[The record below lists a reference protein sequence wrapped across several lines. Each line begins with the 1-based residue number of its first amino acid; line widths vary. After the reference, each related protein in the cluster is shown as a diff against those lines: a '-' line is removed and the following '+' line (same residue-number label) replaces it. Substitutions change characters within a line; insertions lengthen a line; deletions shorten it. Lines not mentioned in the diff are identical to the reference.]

1 MTPLS
6 RPADRDMIATAR
18 RQDHLFAFRTIARH
32 VAGASHPVSQ
42 PDPTGEC
49 MKHKEAGEGVEIAA
63 DAAALPSFDDPS
75 LYLNRELSL
84 VEFQRRVLEEAME
97 ADKPLLERVS
107 FIAIFGSNIDEL
119 FMVRVAALKQQVA
132 ARSPNLS
139 LDGQSAAQQLKA
151 IRETVIALTE
161 QAYACWHQQLVP
173 ALAEEGIH
181 IVGYDSL
188 SEAERAVLRD
198 YFMRML
204 YPVLTPQGV
213 DAGRPFP
220 RMSGLSVSLV
230 AHVKD
235 KRGDVKLARV
245 KVPDSLP
252 QLLPIPERESRSGKA
267 TGRAEKEVHRFVW
280 IEEVVKANLGELFPG
295 LAIVEAYLVRVTRD
309 AEVAIKEIES
319 DDLLETIE
327 AAIWKRRFRGAVR
340 LQVAEDLPD
349 HMLSLLTSHLE
360 LDSDDVYRFQSP
372 MALKRLW
379 QLVALDRPD
388 LKFKPMVP
396 AVPKRLRSPVKQD
409 IFSVIREG
417 DVLLHHPYESF
428 QPVVDFLH
436 SAAFDPEVLAIKM
449 TLYRTGRKSPI
460 VEALFDAAEEG
471 KQVVVLVELK
481 ARFDEESNI
490 DWARALEAKGVHVV
504 YGIVGLKVHC
514 KTTLVVRREGD
525 TMRKYVH
532 LGTGN
537 YNASTARIY
546 TDLGLLTCDEAIGN
560 DAVALFDRLTGYE
573 GDTRYGKLLVAPT
586 FLRTRL
592 RELIER
598 EIAHANRGRPARII
612 AKANGLDHPE
622 MIRLFYR
629 ASQAGVK
636 VDLLV
641 RGICSLRPGVPGV
654 SENITVTSIVGR
666 FLEHS
671 RIYWFANDGQAEVYV
686 GSADLLPRNLDHRV
700 EVVFP
705 VGDPRLARRLKEE
718 ILDAQLSDTVNA
730 RQLLAD
736 GRYVLRRPQGDASP
750 FDTQAYFVEL
760 AGG

>member
-1 MTPLS
+1 MTHKHAGDGNEEVGTAA
-6 RPADRDMIATAR
+6 PAP
-18 RQDHLFAFRTIARH
+18 
-32 VAGASHPVSQ
+32 VPASAP
-42 PDPTGEC
+42 
-49 MKHKEAGEGVEIAA
+49 
-63 DAAALPSFDDPS
+63 ALDDPS

-84 VEFQRRVLEEAME
+84 LEFQRRVLEEALE

-107 FIAIFGSNIDEL
+107 FIAILGSNIDEL

-132 ARSPNLS
+132 AGSPNVS
-139 LDGQSAAQQLKA
+139 LDGQTAAQQLKA
-151 IRETVIALTE
+151 IRETVIALTD
-161 QAYACWHQQLVP
+161 QAYACWHQELVP
-173 ALAEEGIH
+173 ALAAEGIH

-188 SEAERAVLRD
+188 TEGEQAALKD

-235 KRGDVKLARV
+235 SRGDIKLARV

-252 QLLPIPERESRSGKA
+252 QLLTVPEEEPRPGRRRGRGSKA
-267 TGRAEKEVHRFVW
+267 GHRFIW
-280 IEEVVKANLGELFPG
+280 IEEVVKANLNALFPG
-295 LAIVEAYLVRVTRD
+295 LEVVEAHAVRVTRD
-309 AEVAIKEIES
+309 AEVAIKELES

-327 AAIWKRRFRGAVR
+327 EEIWKRRFRGAVR
-340 LQVAEDLPD
+340 LQVSDELPD
-349 HMLSLLTSHLE
+349 HMLTLLASHLG
-360 LDSDDVYRFQSP
+360 LDDDDIYRFESP

-388 LKFKPMVP
+388 LKFKPFVP
-396 AVPKRLRSPVKQD
+396 AIPKRLRLSSKRD

-436 SAAFDPEVLAIKM
+436 SAAFDPDVLAIKM
-449 TLYRTGRKSPI
+449 TLYRAGRKSPV

-504 YGIVGLKVHC
+504 YGIVGMKVHC
-514 KTTLVVRREGD
+514 KTALVVRREGEV
-525 TMRKYVH
+525 MRKYVH

-537 YNASTARIY
+537 YNATTARLY
-546 TDLGLLTCDEAIGN
+546 TDLGLLTCDDAIGN
-560 DAVALFDRLTGYE
+560 DVVALFDRLTGYE
-573 GDTRYGKLLVAPT
+573 GDTHYDKLLVAPRY
-586 FLRTRL
+586 LRPRL
-592 RELIER
+592 VELIER
-598 EIAHANRGRPARII
+598 EIAHATNGRPARII

-622 MIRLFYR
+622 MIMLLYR

-636 VDLLV
+636 IDLLV
-641 RGICSLRPGVPGV
+641 RGICSLRPGVAGV
-654 SENITVTSIVGR
+654 SDNISVTSIVGR

-671 RIYWFANDGQAEVYV
+671 RIYWFSNDGHEEVYI

-705 VGDPRLARRLKEE
+705 VQDPRIAHRLKHE
-718 ILDAQLSDTVNA
+718 ILDAHLSDTANA
-730 RQLLAD
+730 RYLRAD
-736 GRYVLRRPQGDASP
+736 GSYALCRPADGAPP
-750 FDTQAYFVEL
+750 FDSQAHFL
-760 AGG
+760 

>member
-1 MTPLS
+1 MTQK
-6 RPADRDMIATAR
+6 PAGDASEHVGERVTAV
-18 RQDHLFAFRTIARH
+18 
-32 VAGASHPVSQ
+32 VAAP
-42 PDPTGEC
+42 
-49 MKHKEAGEGVEIAA
+49 A
-63 DAAALPSFDDPS
+63 FDDPS

-84 VEFQRRVLEEAME
+84 LEFQRRVLEEAME
-97 ADKPLLERVS
+97 DDKPLLERVS

-132 ARSPNLS
+132 GGSPKLS
-139 LDGQSAAQQLKA
+139 LDAQTPAQQLKA

-161 QAYACWHQQLVP
+161 QAYRCWHTQLVP

-181 IVGYDSL
+181 IVDYDAL
-188 SEAERAVLRD
+188 GADERAGLRD

-220 RMSGLSVSLV
+220 RISGLSVSLV
-230 AHVKD
+230 ALVKD

-252 QLLPIPERESRSGKA
+252 QLLAVPEHHGKGGKA
-267 TGRAEKEVHRFVW
+267 AKRSRRFIW
-280 IEEVVKANLGELFPG
+280 IEEVVRANLGELFPG
-295 LAIVEAYLVRVTRD
+295 LEVIEAHPIRVTRD
-309 AEVAIKEIES
+309 AEVAIQEIES
-319 DDLLETIE
+319 DDLLDTIE
-327 AAIWKRRFRGAVR
+327 AEIGQRRFRGAVR
-340 LQVAEDLPD
+340 LQVADDLPD
-349 HMLSLLTSHLE
+349 HMLSLLVSHLE
-360 LDSDDVYRFQSP
+360 LAGDDIYRFESP

-379 QLVALDRPD
+379 ELVALDRPD
-388 LKFKPMVP
+388 LKFAPLVP
-396 AVPKRLRSPVKQD
+396 VVPKRLRLTMKQD

-428 QPVVDFLH
+428 QPVVDFLRT
-436 SAAFDPEVLAIKM
+436 AAFDPQVLAIKM

-514 KTTLVVRREGD
+514 KTALVVRHEGD
-525 TMRKYVH
+525 VMRKYVH

-537 YNASTARIY
+537 YNAATARIY
-546 TDLGLLTCDEAIGN
+546 TDLGLLTCDETIGN

-573 GDTRYGKLLVAPT
+573 GDTRYDKLLVAPRY
-586 FLRTRL
+586 LRPRL
-592 RELIER
+592 AELIER
-598 EIAHANRGRPARII
+598 EIAHAAAGRPARII

-622 MIRLFYR
+622 MIALLYR

-636 VDLLV
+636 IDLLI
-641 RGICSLRPGVPGV
+641 RGICSLKPGLADA

-671 RIYWFANDGQAEVYV
+671 RIYWFANDGHEEAYV

-705 VGDPRLARRLKEE
+705 VQDPRLLRRLKDE
-718 ILDAQLSDTVNA
+718 ILDACLNDTANA
-730 RQLLAD
+730 RELQAD
-736 GRYVLRRPQGDASP
+736 GSYALHRPADGGPP
-750 FDTQAYFVEL
+750 FDSHAHFLAL
-760 AGG
+760 AGR

>member
-1 MTPLS
+1 M
-6 RPADRDMIATAR
+6 RPKP
-18 RQDHLFAFRTIARH
+18 
-32 VAGASHPVSQ
+32 AGVDAENP
-42 PDPTGEC
+42 GE
-49 MKHKEAGEGVEIAA
+49 
-63 DAAALPSFDDPS
+63 DAAVAEAVPSLDDPS
-75 LYLNRELSL
+75 LYFNRELSL
-84 VEFQRRVLEEAME
+84 LEFQRRVLEEAIE

-132 ARSPNLS
+132 AGSPKRS
-139 LDGQSAAQQLKA
+139 LDDQTPAQQLKA
-151 IRETVIALTE
+151 IRETVVALTE
-161 QAYACWHQQLVP
+161 QAYACWHDRLLP
-173 ALAEEGIH
+173 ALAAAGIH
-181 IVGYDSL
+181 IVSYDSL
-188 SEAERAVLRD
+188 SGDEHAALRD

-230 AHVKD
+230 ALVKD
-235 KRGDVKLARV
+235 RRGDIRLARV

-252 QLLPIPERESRSGKA
+252 QLLAVPEPEGSRGK
-267 TGRAEKEVHRFVW
+267 TGGRRRASTGLRFVW

-295 LAIVEAYLVRVTRD
+295 LEIIEAYPVRVTRD

-327 AAIWKRRFRGAVR
+327 AEVWQRRFRGAVR

-349 HMLSLLTSHLE
+349 HMLSLLAGHLE
-360 LDSDDVYRFQSP
+360 IGSDDIYRFKSP
-372 MALKRLW
+372 MALRRLW

-388 LKFKPMVP
+388 LKFAPLVP
-396 AVPKRLRSPVKQD
+396 AVPKRLKLTARQD

-436 SAAFDPEVLAIKM
+436 AAAFDPQVLAIKM

-504 YGIVGLKVHC
+504 YGILGLKVHC
-514 KTTLVVRREGD
+514 KTALVVRHEGEV
-525 TMRKYVH
+525 MRKYVH

-537 YNASTARIY
+537 YNAATARIY

-573 GDTRYGKLLVAPT
+573 GDTRYGRLLVAPRY
-586 FLRTRL
+586 LRAGL
-592 RELIER
+592 AELIER
-598 EIAHANRGRPARII
+598 EIAHAAAGRPARII

-622 MIRLFYR
+622 MIRLLYR

-636 VDLLV
+636 IDLLI
-641 RGICSLRPGVPGV
+641 RGICSLRPGLAGV
-654 SENITVTSIVGR
+654 SETIGVTSIVGR

-671 RIYWFANDGQAEVYV
+671 RIYWFANDGNEEVYA

-705 VGDPRLARRLKEE
+705 VQDPRLVRRLKDE
-718 ILDAQLSDTVNA
+718 ILDACLNDTVNA
-730 RQLLAD
+730 RQLQPD
-736 GRYVLRRPQGDASP
+736 GRYLLRLPADGANPSDSHAH
-750 FDTQAYFVEL
+750 FLAL
-760 AGG
+760 AGR

>member
-1 MTPLS
+1 MRQQSAADVEPNADALS
-6 RPADRDMIATAR
+6 AA
-18 RQDHLFAFRTIARH
+18 
-32 VAGASHPVSQ
+32 VAAAPSLD
-42 PDPTGEC
+42 DPT
-49 MKHKEAGEGVEIAA
+49 
-63 DAAALPSFDDPS
+63 

-84 VEFQRRVLEEAME
+84 LEFQRRVLEEAME

-107 FIAIFGSNIDEL
+107 FLAIFGSNVDEL

-132 ARSPNLS
+132 AGSPKRS
-139 LDGQSAAQQLKA
+139 LDERTPAQQLKA
-151 IRETVIALTE
+151 IRETVNALTE
-161 QAYACWHQQLVP
+161 QAYACWYQQLLP
-173 ALAEEGIH
+173 ALADEGIR
-181 IVGYDSL
+181 IVTYDSL
-188 SEAERAVLRD
+188 SGDEQAALRD
-198 YFMRML
+198 YFSRMI

-230 AHVKD
+230 AQIKD
-235 KRGDVKLARV
+235 QGGDIKLARV
-245 KVPDSLP
+245 KVPDGLP
-252 QLLPIPERESRSGKA
+252 QLLPVPESGEKPHRSGGK
-267 TGRAEKEVHRFVW
+267 RAKSALRFVW

-295 LAIVEAYLVRVTRD
+295 LEVLESYPVRVTRD

-327 AAIWKRRFRGAVR
+327 AEVWQRRFRGAVR

-349 HMLSLLTSHLE
+349 HMLSLLVSQLHLE
-360 LDSDDVYRFQSP
+360 DEDVYRFKSP

-379 QLVALDRPD
+379 DLVALDRPD
-388 LKFKPMVP
+388 LKFRPLAPV
-396 AVPKRLRSPVKQD
+396 VPKRLRLKTKQD

-428 QPVVDFLH
+428 QPVVDFLRT
-436 SAAFDPEVLAIKM
+436 AAFDPNVLAIKM

-514 KTTLVVRREGD
+514 KTALVVRHEGD
-525 TMRKYVH
+525 VMRKYVH

-537 YNASTARIY
+537 YNAATARIY
-546 TDLGLLTCDEAIGN
+546 TDFGLLTCDETIGN

-573 GDTRYGKLLVAPT
+573 GNTRYDKLLVAPRY
-586 FLRTRL
+586 LRPRL
-592 RELIER
+592 AELIER
-598 EIAHANRGRPARII
+598 EIAHAAAGKPARII

-622 MIRLFYR
+622 MIKLLYR

-636 VDLLV
+636 IDLLI
-641 RGICSLRPGVPGV
+641 RGICSLKPGVPGV
-654 SENITVTSIVGR
+654 SDNITVGSIVGR

-671 RIYWFANDGQAEVYV
+671 RIYWFANDGDEEVYV

-705 VGDPRLARRLKEE
+705 VLDRRLLRRLKEE
-718 ILDAQLSDTVNA
+718 VLDAYLKDTANA
-730 RQLLAD
+730 RQLRAD
-736 GRYVLRRPQGDASP
+736 GSYTMRQPEEGGEP
-750 FDTQAYFVEL
+750 FDTQAYFLDL

>member
-1 MTPLS
+1 MREKS
-6 RPADRDMIATAR
+6 SA
-18 RQDHLFAFRTIARH
+18 
-32 VAGASHPVSQ
+32 VAEEDTVLPPVPVERAAS
-42 PDPTGEC
+42 
-49 MKHKEAGEGVEIAA
+49 
-63 DAAALPSFDDPS
+63 LDDPS

-84 VEFQRRVLEEAME
+84 LEFQRRVLEEAME

-107 FIAIFGSNIDEL
+107 FIAIFGSNVDEL

-132 ARSPNLS
+132 AGSPKLS
-139 LDGQSAAQQLKA
+139 LDGATPAEQLKA
-151 IRETVIALTE
+151 IREAVVALTE
-161 QAYACWHQQLVP
+161 NAYACWHKQLVP

-181 IVGYDSL
+181 IVGYDTL
-188 SEAERAVLRD
+188 GADEHAALRD

-220 RMSGLSVSLV
+220 RMSGLSLSLV
-230 AHVKD
+230 ALVKD
-235 KRGDVKLARV
+235 KRGDVRLARV

-252 QLLPIPERESRSGKA
+252 QLLTVPEREGKGSKAGSRRAKSGL
-267 TGRAEKEVHRFVW
+267 RFVW

-295 LAIVEAYLVRVTRD
+295 LEVVEAYPVRVTRD

-327 AAIWKRRFRGAVR
+327 AEVWQRRFRGAVR

-349 HMLSLLTSHLE
+349 HMLSLLAGHLE
-360 LDSDDVYRFQSP
+360 IGSDDIYRFKSP

-388 LKFKPMVP
+388 LKFKPLAPV
-396 AVPKRLRSPVKQD
+396 VPKRLRLTARQD

-428 QPVVDFLH
+428 QPVVDFLRT
-436 SAAFDPEVLAIKM
+436 AAFDPNVLAIKM

-514 KTTLVVRREGD
+514 KTALVVRHEGD
-525 TMRKYVH
+525 VMRKYVH

-537 YNASTARIY
+537 YNAATARIY
-546 TDLGLLTCDEAIGN
+546 TDLGLLTCNEAIGN

-573 GDTRYGKLLVAPT
+573 GDTRYDRLLVAPRY
-586 FLRTRL
+586 LRPRL
-592 RELIER
+592 AELIER
-598 EIAHANRGRPARII
+598 EIAHAAAGRPARII

-636 VDLLV
+636 IDLLI
-641 RGICSLRPGVPGV
+641 RGICTLRPALAGV
-654 SENITVTSIVGR
+654 SETISVTSIVGR

-671 RIYWFANDGQAEVYV
+671 RIYWFANDGHEEVYV

-705 VGDPRLARRLKEE
+705 LQDPRLVRRLKDE
-718 ILDAQLSDTVNA
+718 ILDACLNDTVNA
-730 RQLLAD
+730 RWLNPD
-736 GRYVLRRPQGDASP
+736 GSYVLRSP
-750 FDTQAYFVEL
+750 ADGTDEFDSHAHFLDL
-760 AGG
+760 AGRWFKGW